1 MRLVL
6 TPLKIAAEFG
16 RKTSKRGK
24 NNSCHELFLPHESLM
39 AINLFISFMHMHLE
53 YVEYNYLDVHH
64 EMC

>member
-1 MRLVL
+1 
-6 TPLKIAAEFG
+6 
-16 RKTSKRGK
+16 
-24 NNSCHELFLPHESLM
+24 M

>member
-1 MRLVL
+1 MRIVL

-16 RKTSKRGK
+16 RKTSKRIK
-24 NNSCHELFLPHESLM
+24 KKLV